1 MLETKVSVAQTELPE
16 PTVESPEDLQKT
28 VSSGIK
34 LGRKLYDIF
43 KQLGGN
49 QTAIDAK
56 TVLSALRQAQ
66 AEHTELATEL
76 NSIFELYKELG
87 ANPEDMED
95 LWLLTKLKT
104 EQDTDS
110 SIAELDPLSQT
121 ARQLGIVAMG
131 KKLDGA
137 IRFDETKRSYVIT
150 NGVVGEREI
159 ISGDTFCTRIAVDG
173 LRNIGNG
180 KKEVPQQYEG
190 LDETEKIAISYLG
203 LLMRASR
210 TPSFDKNAGLK
221 FNTAL
226 RDLLEKVKRAG
237 LKPSELYT
245 GYTNPETNI
254 GMNLPERV
262 RGIVQEIN
270 GLGLFIATG
279 LDGRVAT
286 QSEDAKGADTVH
298 TATTKTGE
306 VTIFTID
313 WKSNKAELEKEGPTT
328 SLKLSKTF
336 NINLHLAIKSRSPLK
351 LMAFLALGRDGAT
364 SEDFIDY
371 HKLDPEILVEMKAN
385 IPRAISVA
393 LGANH
398 RG

>member
-1 MLETKVSVAQTELPE
+1 MSKTKISVVESVLPE
-16 PTVESPEDLQKT
+16 STEVSHEDLQKT
-28 VSSGIK
+28 VSNGIR
-34 LGRKLYDIF
+34 LGRRLYDIF
-43 KQLGGN
+43 KQISGN
-49 QTAIDAK
+49 QSAIDAR

-66 AEHTELATEL
+66 AEHTELANKL
-76 NSIFELYKELG
+76 NSIYELYKELG

-95 LWLLTKLKT
+95 LWLLTKLET
-104 EQDTDS
+104 EQDTDNP
-110 SIAELDPLSQT
+110 IAELDPLSQT
-121 ARQLGIVAMG
+121 ARQLGSVAMG

-150 NGVVGEREI
+150 NGVVGEKEL
-159 ISGDTFCTRIAVDG
+159 ISEDTFCSRIAVVG
-173 LRNIGNG
+173 LRNIGNS

-226 RDLLEKVKRAG
+226 RGLLEKVKMAG

-254 GMNLPERV
+254 GKNLPERV

-279 LDGRVAT
+279 LNGRVAT
-286 QSEDAKGADTVH
+286 RTEDAKGADTVH
-298 TATTKTGE
+298 TVTTKTGE
-306 VTIFTID
+306 VSTFTID
-313 WKSNKAELEKEGPTT
+313 WKSNKTELKKEGPITRH
-328 SLKLSKTF
+328 KLSNTF
-336 NINLHLAIKSRSPLK
+336 NINLHLAIKSRSPLE
-351 LMAFLALGRDGAT
+351 LMAFLSLGREGAT
-364 SEDFIDY
+364 SENFIDY
-371 HKLDPEILVEMKAN
+371 HKLDPRILAEMWAN
-385 IPRAISVA
+385 IPRAISA
-393 LGANH
+393 AMGANN